1 LKCLILFFFAVLG
14 LDGVDSDLFVILL
27 EGSKILSGFGELS
40 FLHTFSDVP
49 VDEGSLGV
57 HEIELV
63 IKSSP
68 GLGDGGG
75 VGEHADSALDLGE
88 IATGDNSWWLVVDT
102 NLETSWAPVDELDSS
117 LGFDVRDGSVDILGD
132 DVTSV
137 EEAAGHVLAVSGIAL
152 DHLVGWLEAS
162 VSDLGDRELLVVS
175 LLGGDDW
182 RVGCEREVDSR
193 VWHQVGLELSKI
205 DVEGAI
211 ESERGGDRGDDLA
224 DETVQV
230 GISRSLDIEVS
241 SADVVDSLVVDHEG
255 AVGVLEG
262 GMGGEDGVVGL
273 DDGGGDLRSGIDG
286 ELKLGLLAVVD
297 GESLHKE

>member
-1 LKCLILFFFAVLG
+1 VESLKFSIFFFFAILG

-27 EGSKILSGFGELS
+27 ERGKILTGFGELS

-75 VGEHADSALDLGE
+75 VGEHADGALDLGE

-117 LGFDVRDGSVDILGD
+117 LGFDVGDGSVDILRD

-137 EEAAGHVLAVSGIAL
+137 EEAAGHVFAVSGIAL
-152 DHLVGWLEAS
+152 DHLV
-162 VSDLGDRELLVVS
+162 
-175 LLGGDDW
+175 
-182 RVGCEREVDSR
+182 
-193 VWHQVGLELSKI
+193 
-205 DVEGAI
+205 
-211 ESERGGDRGDDLA
+211 
-224 DETVQV
+224 
-230 GISRSLDIEVS
+230 
-241 SADVVDSLVVDHEG
+241 
-255 AVGVLEG
+255 
-262 GMGGEDGVVGL
+262 
-273 DDGGGDLRSGIDG
+273 
-286 ELKLGLLAVVD
+286 
-297 GESLHKE
+297 